1 MIRDPIIRAT
11 YIKDCSQRIGIAEQ
25 TLISQLNKFIHNERT
40 SPQSQSGY
48 AAQQGGNG
56 NGTVSAFSATQ
67 VDTAKPT
74 AADIHIDRRNKEQ
87 VRASAIERL
96 IVQAIVRYG
105 EEIIYKNIET
115 EDGESVNLSVA
126 EYVYYDLK
134 ADNTLLSNPLYN
146 KIIEEAVAHVGE
158 EGFKAETFFLHHH
171 DINISQ
177 LASTLSVDDFNL
189 SKSLQL
195 KYEEDTL
202 RNQVR
207 HIILEYRRNIV
218 DMQLN
223 QLLRQLSQN
232 NGNSDDVMNTMAQI
246 QQLQEKRNTFAKYLG
261 NNVFS

>member
-1 MIRDPIIRAT
+1 M
-11 YIKDCSQRIGIAEQ
+11 
-25 TLISQLNKFIHNERT
+25 
-40 SPQSQSGY
+40 
-48 AAQQGGNG
+48 
-56 NGTVSAFSATQ
+56 
-67 VDTAKPT
+67 
-74 AADIHIDRRNKEQ
+74 
-87 VRASAIERL
+87 
-96 IVQAIVRYG
+96 
-105 EEIIYKNIET
+105 
-115 EDGESVNLSVA
+115 
-126 EYVYYDLK
+126 
-134 ADNTLLSNPLYN
+134 LSNPLYN

-261 NNVFS
+261 NNVFC